1 MATERDKQRER
12 TRQRLYEAALEVFR
26 QDGVEAARVDDIAKT
41 AGVSRATFYFHFPT
55 KDDVLVARLA
65 QSQARIHAEISALP
79 PEADIETVLRL
90 AARHIAHEW
99 EDDPG
104 LLREVGTV
112 ALKVTAQDLPAATR
126 RHPVQLALIP
136 RFDSSV
142 QLART
147 AVREAV
153 ERAEIDTLIPAELLT
168 EFFLVNLFGAA
179 LTWCSAPLAPL
190 DEILDQVVTFFLRGA
205 RPDEA

>member
-142 QLART
+142 
-147 AVREAV
+147 